1 MLGRS
6 LAIVAL
12 VYACGHPD
20 FDGYRPAAFDRTLR
34 SFHGE
39 VNAAVRDGRRVLV
52 LLDDARS
59 MRYLEG
65 DSRGMQSMLDRL

>member
-1 MLGRS
+1 MGRS

-12 VYACGHPD
+12 VYACGHPG

-39 VNAAVRDGRRVLV
+39 VNAAARDGRRVFI

-59 MRYLEG
+59 MRYLQSYG
-65 DSRGMQSMLDRL
+65 RGMQAILDRL

>member
-1 MLGRS
+1 MGRS

-12 VYACGHPD
+12 IYACGHPG

-39 VNAAVRDGRRVLV
+39 VNAAAREGRRALV

-59 MRYLEG
+59 MRYLDG
-65 DSRGMQSMLDRL
+65 YSRSMQSMLDRL